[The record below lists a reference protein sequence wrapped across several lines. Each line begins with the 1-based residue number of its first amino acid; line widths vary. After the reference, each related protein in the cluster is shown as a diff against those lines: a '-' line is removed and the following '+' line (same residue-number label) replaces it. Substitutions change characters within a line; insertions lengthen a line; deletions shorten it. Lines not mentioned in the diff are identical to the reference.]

1 MNKRASVLS
10 STKTIFSDARWLHLI
25 VFSTVW
31 TNEDSMSSWPQ
42 LKGQVQEH
50 VHGIVYMKC
59 WKISTLQQHTTGTSL
74 VPSTVLGSEQALVPN
89 SEGCYTTKPE
99 ASAASTTGK
108 QLNEFRSSLG
118 IEARAER
125 IHKGYFGLLFCK
137 GYSLVLLEV
146 VLILLFLGVYSL
158 WSSFS

>member
-10 STKTIFSDARWLHLI
+10 STKAIFSDARWLHLI

-59 WKISTLQQHTTGTSL
+59 WRNNTLQQHTTATSL
-74 VPSTVLGSEQALVPN
+74 VPSTVLGSGQALVPS

-99 ASAASTTGK
+99 PSAASTTGK
-108 QLNEFRSSLG
+108 QLNEFRSSLA
-118 IEARAER
+118 IEARAETYSWR
-125 IHKGYFGLLFCK
+125 GISGCFFARGIHWSWWFWSCYF
-137 GYSLVLLEV
+137 
-146 VLILLFLGVYSL
+146 
-158 WSSFS
+158 